1 MPPDRLAAV
10 LAAGQRRSVA
20 TGAPPGPAQREVM
33 GNADLMTA
41 ILTSAMDP
49 NDSGQACRL
58 AARWCASHKGACN
71 DDARWGQLRETVFPY
86 TVGTSPPYP
95 KYIKSN
101 RQWFRMLCQGLPK
114 AIQDMESARTR
125 KERLA
130 QIDREAEARA
140 LRAYERTGQMPPPY
154 DDTNMIFATKWY
166 DIAKLKLQVILW
178 DRWREELQYSKQ
190 NPEFDVWSSPSQ
202 LPFIPLTEKE
212 MLAQLDALE
221 EQDDSASGAL
231 GGD

>member
-10 LAAGQRRSVA
+10 LAAGRRRSVA

-33 GNADLMTA
+33 GNADLMMA
-41 ILTSAMDP
+41 ILASAMDP

-58 AARWCASHKGACN
+58 AARWCASHKGACD
-71 DDARWGQLRETVFPY
+71 DDARWGQLRETGFPY

-95 KYIKSN
+95 QYIKSN
-101 RQWFRMLCQGLPK
+101 RQWFRMLCQGLRK
-114 AIQDMESARTR
+114 AIADMESARAR
-125 KERLA
+125 AERIA
-130 QIDREAEARA
+130 QTNREARA
-140 LRAYERTGQMPPPY
+140 RELRSYERTGRMPPPW
-154 DDTNMIFATKWY
+154 DDTSTIFAANWY

-178 DRWREELQYSKQ
+178 DRWRDELQYSKQ
-190 NPEFDVWSSPSQ
+190 NPEFDIWTLPAQ
-202 LPFIPLTEKE
+202 LPFTALTEEE
-212 MLAQLDALE
+212 MRAQLDALE